1 MRMKRRNRGIL
12 FSLLFHAVIGVFLAF
27 FGFTTPLPL
36 PEEEGILV
44 NFGEDEF
51 AAGSNEPEIQPENV
65 IPGQSEPG
73 VSSSDDAEDI
83 LTQDFEETAAL
94 EDASNEH
101 STEEQNQDIIED
113 LVEPRE
119 TQEQETN
126 KEEVEK
132 EEQKVNPL
140 ALYRRNTDQNQD
152 NSEGITG
159 GEGNQGSPS
168 GSELSDDYTN
178 ALSSGTGNISYSLN
192 GRNPLLLPKP
202 DYDYQVEGKVVVEVV
217 VDRNGNVITANPGVK
232 GSTTLNEYL
241 LSVAKK
247 AALKAK
253 FDNKPDAPV
262 RQKGTITYFFK
273 LE

>member
-1 MRMKRRNRGIL
+1 MMMKNRRGIL
-12 FSLLFHAVIGVFLAF
+12 FSLLFHAVVGVFLAL

-51 AAGSNEPEIQPENV
+51 AAGSDEPDIQPRNVMPEPSEPEP
-65 IPGQSEPG
+65 
-73 VSSSDDAEDI
+73 SSSDASEDI

-94 EDASNEH
+94 DDGGTDQVTEDE
-101 STEEQNQDIIED
+101 TQETTQDR
-113 LVEPRE
+113 LEPRE
-119 TQEQETN
+119 TQQQQESTE
-126 KEEVEK
+126 EEVE
-132 EEQKVNPL
+132 EEPEVNPL
-140 ALYRRNTDQNQD
+140 ALYRRNTKQNQD
-152 NSEGITG
+152 NSEGITE
-159 GEGNQGSPS
+159 GEGNQGSPT
-168 GSELSDDYTN
+168 GSELSDDYTH
-178 ALSSGTGNISYSLN
+178 ALSTGTGNISYSLN

-217 VDRNGNVITANPGVK
+217 VDRNGNVLSASPGVK